1 MPTQLT
7 AHNTHPPA
15 LNPASLALSQ
25 DSGDAQSRLETNLGG
40 FLVVLPVAGENVW
53 LRDVEKVGGY
63 LESVKDFGFP
73 WKALRSLLKTV
84 TLSISR

>member
-1 MPTQLT
+1 
-7 AHNTHPPA
+7 
-15 LNPASLALSQ
+15 
-25 DSGDAQSRLETNLGG
+25 
-40 FLVVLPVAGENVW
+40 VVLPVAGENVW